1 VGRKF
6 IKVIDARGR
15 AGPAKTGSAE
25 VVLSYIGS
33 LYEVEKYA
41 AKNELSPEQIYELR
55 REKAK
60 PILEEFKAWMD
71 KRMDQTPPKS
81 LLGKAFSYA
90 LSNWSRLIRYL
101 EDGRLKPDNN
111 AAENAIRP
119 FVFGRNYKN
128 LSIMWRLPTA
138 PLSIQN

>member
-1 VGRKF
+1 LGCMAHVRRKF

-25 VVLSYIGS
+25 VALSYIGR

-41 AKNELSPEQIYELR
+41 GKNELSPEQIYELR
-55 REKAK
+55 REKAE

-71 KRMDQTPPKS
+71 KRVDQTPPKS

-90 LSNWSRLIRYL
+90 LTNWPRLIRYL
-101 EDGRLKPDNN
+101 GGRASETGQQCCRKCDPSLCGGSKKL
-111 AAENAIRP
+111 ALLWA
-119 FVFGRNYKN
+119 
-128 LSIMWRLPTA
+128 S
-138 PLSIQN
+138 